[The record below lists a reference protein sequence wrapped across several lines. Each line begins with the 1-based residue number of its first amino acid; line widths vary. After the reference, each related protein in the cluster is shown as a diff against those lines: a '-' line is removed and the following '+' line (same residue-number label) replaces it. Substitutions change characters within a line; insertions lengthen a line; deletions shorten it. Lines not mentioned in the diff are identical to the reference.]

1 MSKNSQI
8 GLPSTDPSTWKA
20 KFKIGDTVKI
30 RPDFTVDMGNGTYQI
45 AYNSP
50 QNSFTITSVRQE
62 PQAKRN
68 QNPTGTLYDLN
79 NGDSWEGKDLE
90 LATSSAAVSVSTSQ
104 SSASMPTQNAQQL
117 ESEEDKLA
125 KLQEA
130 LGRVENDTVKAM
142 IENSIQVQ
150 KARVEQAPAQV
161 VAAALSQ
168 FATILN
174 KSLAT
179 QQTSGGGIA
188 NPADVEN
195 MIKAE
200 LIKAKFG
207 FENLDDTLKK
217 ILENQK
223 VDATLT
229 IFSGNNQYTAN
240 VTITKEFLLRPLTQL
255 ILSDF
260 VALNCVY
267 LYGGAGT
274 GKTFIAGEIAQL
286 LGYKKIEINCSQFTS
301 ELEIK
306 GGQTITGYQQGK
318 LIEAWS
324 NYADGQDFSGAVLL
338 LDELPKIDPNTAG
351 LFNSALA
358 KIKETG
364 DRSVI
369 SDGKGKNWEKK
380 NILIIGTGNTKLNE
394 TSDEYEA
401 NFKQDLSLQ
410 DRFSGST
417 YQIFVYYETEVTTVM
432 RGFLFIW
439 EYLVRL
445 REKIIDIRQT
455 SRAFVSIRLMMA
467 VRDTY
472 RVFRAYDT
480 MSPISSATG
489 EPLITSPK
497 SINQAM
503 ESFFSLFPDNIADTL
518 KEETRYDSFLKIVEE
533 KNNMPFVDENNMDF
547 DTPQEVQNCLA
558 IAKKRDA
565 EINKIY
571 IK

>member
-1 MSKNSQI
+1 MTNNSQQI
-8 GLPSTDPSTWKA
+8 GLPSTDPSTWNA
-20 KFKIGDTVKI
+20 EFKIGDRIKI
-30 RPDFTVDMGNGTYQI
+30 RPDFTADMGNGTI
-45 AYNSP
+45 KINYNSP
-50 QNSFTITSVRQE
+50 DNNFEITGTSVQNA
-62 PQAKRN
+62 AKRPE
-68 QNPTGTLYDLN
+68 NPTGVLYRLN
-79 NGDSWEGKDLE
+79 NGESWEGKDLE
-90 LATSSAAVSVSTSQ
+90 LASSAAAPISTSQ
-104 SSASMPTQNAQQL
+104 SSAPMPTQNSQQL

-125 KLQEA
+125 RLQAA
-130 LGRVENDTVKAM
+130 LGRVDNETVKAM
-142 IENSIQVQ
+142 IENSIAVQ
-150 KARVEQAPAQV
+150 KTRVEQAPAQV
-161 VAAALSQ
+161 VASALSQ

-179 QQTSGGGIA
+179 QTSGGGIA
-188 NPADVEN
+188 NQGEVET
-195 MIKAE
+195 MIKEE

-223 VDATLT
+223 VQATLT
-229 IFSGNNQYTAN
+229 IFSGSNQYTAN
-240 VTITKEFLLRPLTQL
+240 VTISKEFLMRPLTQL

-324 NYADGQDFSGAVLL
+324 NYMDGQDFSGAVLL

-358 KIKETG
+358 KIKEAG
-364 DRSVI
+364 DRSLI

-410 DRFSGST
+410 DRFAGST

-439 EYLVRL
+439 DYLVRL
-445 REKIIDIRQT
+445 REKIIDMRQT

-480 MSPISSATG
+480 MSPISAATG
-489 EPLITSPK
+489 EPLISSPK

-503 ESFFSLFPDNIADTL
+503 ESFFSLFPDNISEQL
-518 KEETRYDSFLKIVEE
+518 KEDTKYTDFLKIVDE
-533 KNNMPFVDENNMDF
+533 KNNVPFVDANNMDF
-547 DTPQEVQNCLA
+547 DTPKEVTDCLA

>member
-1 MSKNSQI
+1 MTNNSQQI
-8 GLPSTDPSTWKA
+8 GLPSTDPSTWNA
-20 KFKIGDTVKI
+20 EFKIGDRIKI
-30 RPDFTVDMGNGTYQI
+30 RPDFTADMGDGTI
-45 AYNSP
+45 KINYNSP
-50 QNSFTITSVRQE
+50 DNNFEITGTSVE
-62 PQAKRN
+62 NAVKRPE
-68 QNPTGTLYDLN
+68 NPTGVLYRLN
-79 NGDSWEGKDLE
+79 NGESWEGKDLE
-90 LATSSAAVSVSTSQ
+90 LASSAAASVSTLQ
-104 SSASMPTQNAQQL
+104 SSAPMPTQNSQQL

-125 KLQEA
+125 RLQAA

-150 KARVEQAPAQV
+150 KAKVEQAPAQV

-179 QQTSGGGIA
+179 QTSGGGIA
-188 NPADVEN
+188 NQGEVET
-195 MIKAE
+195 MIKEE

-223 VDATLT
+223 VQATLT
-229 IFSGNNQYTAN
+229 IFSGSNQYTAN
-240 VTITKEFLLRPLTQL
+240 VTISKEFLMRPLTQL

-324 NYADGQDFSGAVLL
+324 NYMDGQDFSGAVLL

-358 KIKETG
+358 KIKESG
-364 DRSVI
+364 DRSLI

-410 DRFSGST
+410 DRFAGST

-439 EYLVRL
+439 DYLVRL
-445 REKIIDIRQT
+445 REKIIDMRQT

-480 MSPISSATG
+480 MSPISAATG
-489 EPLITSPK
+489 EPLISSPK

-503 ESFFSLFPDNIADTL
+503 ESFFSLFPDNISEQLKQDT
-518 KEETRYDSFLKIVEE
+518 KYDDFLKIVNE
-533 KNNMPFVDENNMDF
+533 KNNVPFVDANNMDF
-547 DTPQEVQNCLA
+547 DTPKEITDCLA

>member
-30 RPDFTVDMGNGTYQI
+30 RPDYTVDMGNGASQVE
-45 AYNSP
+45 YNSP

-62 PQAKRN
+62 PAVKRN
-68 QNPTGTLYDLN
+68 ENPTGTLYSLN
-79 NGDSWEGKDLE
+79 NGQSWEGKDLE
-90 LATSSAAVSVSTSQ
+90 LATSSAAVPVSTSQ
-104 SSASMPTQNAQQL
+104 SAAPMSTQNAQQL

-125 KLQEA
+125 RLQEA

-150 KARVEQAPAQV
+150 KAKVEQAPAQV

-174 KSLAT
+174 KSLASN
-179 QQTSGGGIA
+179 QNSGGIA
-188 NPADVEN
+188 NQAEVET
-195 MIKAE
+195 MIKEE

-223 VDATLT
+223 IQATLT
-229 IFSGNNQYTAN
+229 IFSGNTQYTAN
-240 VTITKEFLLRPLTQL
+240 VTISKEFLMRPLTQL

-286 LGYKKIEINCSQFTS
+286 LGYRKIEINCSQFTS

-358 KIKETG
+358 KIKESG
-364 DRSVI
+364 DRSII

-432 RGFLFIW
+432 KGFLFIW
-439 EYLVRL
+439 DYLVRL
-445 REKIIDIRQT
+445 REKIIDMRQT

-489 EPLITSPK
+489 EPLISSPK

-503 ESFFSLFPDNIADTL
+503 ESFFSLFPENIADTL
-518 KEETRYDSFLKIVEE
+518 KEDTNYSDFLQVVAD
-533 KNNMPFVDENNMDF
+533 KNNVPFVDANNMDF
-547 DTPQEVQNCLA
+547 DTPKELQDCLA
-558 IAKKRDA
+558 IAQKRDA

>member
-1 MSKNSQI
+1 MDN
-8 GLPSTDPSTWKA
+8 
-20 KFKIGDTVKI
+20 
-30 RPDFTVDMGNGTYQI
+30 
-45 AYNSP
+45 
-50 QNSFTITSVRQE
+50 
-62 PQAKRN
+62 
-68 QNPTGTLYDLN
+68 
-79 NGDSWEGKDLE
+79 LE
-90 LATSSAAVSVSTSQ
+90 T
-104 SSASMPTQNAQQL
+104 
-117 ESEEDKLA
+117 EEDKLA
-125 KLQEA
+125 RLQEA
-130 LGRVENDTVKAM
+130 LGRVDNETVKAM
-142 IENSIQVQ
+142 IENSIAVQ
-150 KARVEQAPAQV
+150 KTRVEQAPAQV
-161 VAAALSQ
+161 VASALSQ

-179 QQTSGGGIA
+179 QQTSGGIA
-188 NPADVEN
+188 NQAEVET
-195 MIKAE
+195 MIKEE

-223 VDATLT
+223 VQATLT
-229 IFSGNNQYTAN
+229 IFSGNTQYTAN

-286 LGYKKIEINCSQFTS
+286 LGYRKIEINCSQFTS

-358 KIKETG
+358 KIKESG

-432 RGFLFIW
+432 KGFLFIW
-439 EYLVRL
+439 DYLVRL
-445 REKIIDIRQT
+445 REKIIDMRQT

-480 MSPISSATG
+480 MSPISAATG
-489 EPLITSPK
+489 EPLISSPK

-503 ESFFSLFPDNIADTL
+503 ESFFSLFPENIADTL
-518 KEETRYDSFLKIVEE
+518 KEDTNYTDFLQVVAD
-533 KNNMPFVDENNMDF
+533 KNNVPFVDANNMDF
-547 DTPQEVQNCLA
+547 DTPKELQDCLA
-558 IAKKRDA
+558 IAQRRDA

>member
-20 KFKIGDTVKI
+20 KFKIGDKVKI
-30 RPDFTVDMGNGTYQI
+30 RPDFTADMGNGTVKVN
-45 AYNSP
+45 YNSP
-50 QNSFTITSVRQE
+50 ENNFTITGTSIE
-62 PQAKRN
+62 TAAKRPE
-68 QNPTGTLYDLN
+68 NPTGVLYGLN
-79 NGDSWEGKDLE
+79 NGESWEGKDLE
-90 LATSSAAVSVSTSQ
+90 LATSSAAAPVSTSQ
-104 SSASMPTQNAQQL
+104 SSAPMSTQNAQQL

-125 KLQEA
+125 RLQEA

-150 KARVEQAPAQV
+150 KAKVEQAPAQV

-174 KSLAT
+174 KSLASN
-179 QQTSGGGIA
+179 QNSGGIA
-188 NPADVEN
+188 NQAEVET
-195 MIKAE
+195 MIKEE

-223 VDATLT
+223 IQATLT
-229 IFSGNNQYTAN
+229 IFSGNTQYTAN
-240 VTITKEFLLRPLTQL
+240 VTISKEFLMRPLTQL

-286 LGYKKIEINCSQFTS
+286 LGYRKIEINCSQFTS

-358 KIKETG
+358 KIKESG
-364 DRSVI
+364 DRSII

-432 RGFLFIW
+432 KGFLFIW
-439 EYLVRL
+439 DYLVRL
-445 REKIIDIRQT
+445 REKIIDMRQT

-489 EPLITSPK
+489 EPLISSPK

-503 ESFFSLFPDNIADTL
+503 ESFFSLFPENIADTL
-518 KEETRYDSFLKIVEE
+518 KEDTNYSDFLQVVAD
-533 KNNMPFVDENNMDF
+533 KNNVPFVDANNMDF
-547 DTPQEVQNCLA
+547 DTPKELQDCLA
-558 IAKKRDA
+558 IAQKRDA

>member
-1 MSKNSQI
+1 MSNNSQI
-8 GLPSTDPSTWKA
+8 GLPSTDSSTWKA

-30 RPDFTVDMGNGTYQI
+30 RPDYTVDMGNGASQVE
-45 AYNSP
+45 YNSP
-50 QNSFTITSVRQE
+50 QNSFTVTSVRQE
-62 PQAKRN
+62 PAVKRN
-68 QNPTGTLYDLN
+68 ENPTGTLYSLN
-79 NGDSWEGKDLE
+79 NGQSWEGKDLE
-90 LATSSAAVSVSTSQ
+90 LAASSAAVSVSTSQ
-104 SSASMPTQNAQQL
+104 SSAPMSTQNAQQL

-125 KLQEA
+125 RLQEA

-188 NPADVEN
+188 NQGEVET
-195 MIKAE
+195 MIKEE

-223 VDATLT
+223 VQATLT
-229 IFSGNNQYTAN
+229 IFSGSNQYTAN
-240 VTITKEFLLRPLTQL
+240 VTISKEFLMRPLTQL

-324 NYADGQDFSGAVLL
+324 NYMDGQDFSGAVLL

-358 KIKETG
+358 KIKESG
-364 DRSVI
+364 ERSLI

-410 DRFSGST
+410 DRFAGST

-439 EYLVRL
+439 DYLVRL
-445 REKIIDIRQT
+445 REKIIDMRQT

-480 MSPISSATG
+480 MSPISAATG
-489 EPLITSPK
+489 EPLISSPK

-503 ESFFSLFPDNIADTL
+503 ESFFSLFPDNISQQL
-518 KEETRYDSFLKIVEE
+518 KEDTKYDDFLKIVEE
-533 KNNMPFVDENNMDF
+533 KNNVPFVDANNMDF
-547 DTPQEVQNCLA
+547 DTPKEVSDCLA

>member
-8 GLPSTDPSTWKA
+8 ELPSTDPSTYKG
-20 KFKIGDTVKI
+20 KFKIGDNVKI
-30 RPDFTVDMGNGTYQI
+30 RYDYSTDRGNGASQVV
-45 AYNSP
+45 YNSP

-62 PQAKRN
+62 PAVKRDE
-68 QNPTGTLYDLN
+68 NPTGTLYSLN
-79 NGDSWEGKDLE
+79 NGQSWEGKDLE

-104 SSASMPTQNAQQL
+104 SSASMSTQNAQQL

-125 KLQEA
+125 RLQEA
-130 LGRVENDTVKAM
+130 FSRVENDAVKAM
-142 IENSIQVQ
+142 IENSIAVQ

-161 VAAALSQ
+161 VASALSQ

-188 NPADVEN
+188 NQADVEN

-200 LIKAKFG
+200 LVNAKFG

-223 VDATLT
+223 VEATLT
-229 IFSGNNQYTAN
+229 IFSGNTQYTAN
-240 VTITKEFLLRPLTQL
+240 VTISKEFLMRPLTQL

-364 DRSVI
+364 ERSAI

-432 RGFLFIW
+432 KGFLFIW
-439 EYLVRL
+439 DYLVRL
-445 REKIIDIRQT
+445 REKIIDMRQT

-480 MSPISSATG
+480 MSPMSAATG
-489 EPLITSPK
+489 EPLIQSPK

-503 ESFFSLFPDNIADTL
+503 ESFFSLFPENIADTL
-518 KEETRYDSFLKIVEE
+518 KTDTNYDAFLKVVEE
-533 KNNMPFVDENNMDF
+533 KNNMPFVDANNMDF
-547 DTPQEVQNCLA
+547 DTAKEVTDCLA

>member
-1 MSKNSQI
+1 MSNNSQI

-30 RPDFTVDMGNGTYQI
+30 RPDYTVDMGDG
-45 AYNSP
+45 ASLVEYNSA

-62 PQAKRN
+62 PAVKRN
-68 QNPTGTLYDLN
+68 ENPTGTLYSLN
-79 NGDSWEGKDLE
+79 NGQSWEGKDLE
-90 LATSSAAVSVSTSQ
+90 SATPSAAVPISTSQ
-104 SSASMPTQNAQQL
+104 SSAPMPTQNAQQL

-125 KLQEA
+125 RLQAA

-150 KARVEQAPAQV
+150 KAKVEQAPAQV

-188 NPADVEN
+188 NQGEVET
-195 MIKAE
+195 MIKEE

-223 VDATLT
+223 VQATLT
-229 IFSGNNQYTAN
+229 IFSGSNQYTAN
-240 VTITKEFLLRPLTQL
+240 VTISKEFLMRPLTQL

-324 NYADGQDFSGAVLL
+324 NYMDGQDFSGAVLL

-358 KIKETG
+358 KIKESG
-364 DRSVI
+364 ERSLI

-410 DRFSGST
+410 DRFAGST

-439 EYLVRL
+439 DYLVRL
-445 REKIIDIRQT
+445 REKIIDMRQT

-480 MSPISSATG
+480 MSPISAATG
-489 EPLITSPK
+489 EPLISSPK

-503 ESFFSLFPDNIADTL
+503 ESFFSLFPDNISQQL
-518 KEETRYDSFLKIVEE
+518 KEDTKYDDFLKIVEE
-533 KNNMPFVDENNMDF
+533 KNNVPFVDANNMDF
-547 DTPQEVQNCLA
+547 DTPKEVSDCLA

>member
-1 MSKNSQI
+1 MSNNSQTGI
-8 GLPSTDPSTWKA
+8 PSTDPSTWNGQ
-20 KFKIGDTVKI
+20 FKIGDTVKL
-30 RPDFTVDMGNGTYQI
+30 RPDFTADLGSGTVKVN
-45 AYNSP
+45 YNSP
-50 QNSFTITSVRQE
+50 ENNFEIISTFVE
-62 PQAKRN
+62 DAAKRPEN
-68 QNPTGTLYDLN
+68 TSGVMYSLKGGGT
-79 NGDSWEGKDLE
+79 WEGKDLE
-90 LATSSAAVSVSTSQ
+90 LSTSSSAAPVSTSQ
-104 SSASMPTQNAQQL
+104 ISSLNPTSNIPPI

-125 KLQEA
+125 RLQQA

-142 IENSIQVQ
+142 IENSIAVQ
-150 KARVEQAPAQV
+150 KAKVEQAPAQV

-168 FATILN
+168 FASILN

-179 QQTSGGGIA
+179 QTGGGIA
-188 NPADVEN
+188 NQADVESL
-195 MIKAE
+195 IKGE
-200 LIKAKFG
+200 LVKAKFG

-223 VDATLT
+223 VQATLT
-229 IFSGNNQYTAN
+229 IFSGNTQYVAN
-240 VTITKEFLLRPLTQL
+240 VTISKEFLMRPLTQL

-286 LGYKKIEINCSQFTS
+286 LGYRKIEINCSQFTS

-358 KIKETG
+358 KIKEVG
-364 DRSVI
+364 ERSAI

-432 RGFLFIW
+432 KGFLFIW
-439 EYLVRL
+439 DYLVRL
-445 REKIIDIRQT
+445 REKIIDMRQT

-489 EPLITSPK
+489 EPLIKSPK

-503 ESFFSLFPDNIADTL
+503 ESFFSLFPENISDELKKETKYAD
-518 KEETRYDSFLKIVEE
+518 FLKVVEQ
-533 KNNMPFVDENNMDF
+533 KNNVPFVDENNMDF
-547 DTPQEVQNCLA
+547 DTPKEVQDCLA
-558 IAKKRDA
+558 IAQKRDA

>member
-1 MSKNSQI
+1 
-8 GLPSTDPSTWKA
+8 
-20 KFKIGDTVKI
+20 
-30 RPDFTVDMGNGTYQI
+30 MGNGTVKVN
-45 AYNSP
+45 YNSP
-50 QNSFTITSVRQE
+50 ENNFTITGTSIE
-62 PQAKRN
+62 TAAKRPE
-68 QNPTGTLYDLN
+68 NPTGVLYGLN
-79 NGDSWEGKDLE
+79 NGESWEGKDLE
-90 LATSSAAVSVSTSQ
+90 LATSSAAAPVSTSQ
-104 SSASMPTQNAQQL
+104 SSAPMSTQNAQQL

-125 KLQEA
+125 RLQEA

-150 KARVEQAPAQV
+150 KAKVEQAPAQV

-174 KSLAT
+174 KSLASN
-179 QQTSGGGIA
+179 QNSGGIA
-188 NPADVEN
+188 NQAEVET
-195 MIKAE
+195 MIKEE

-223 VDATLT
+223 IQATLT
-229 IFSGNNQYTAN
+229 IFSGNTQYTAN
-240 VTITKEFLLRPLTQL
+240 VTISKEFLMRPLTQL

-286 LGYKKIEINCSQFTS
+286 LGYRKIEINCSQFTS

-358 KIKETG
+358 KIKESG
-364 DRSVI
+364 DRSII

-432 RGFLFIW
+432 KGFLFIW
-439 EYLVRL
+439 DYLVRL
-445 REKIIDIRQT
+445 REKIIDMRQT

-489 EPLITSPK
+489 EPLISSPK

-503 ESFFSLFPDNIADTL
+503 ESFFSLFPENIADTL
-518 KEETRYDSFLKIVEE
+518 KEDTNYSDFLQVVTD
-533 KNNMPFVDENNMDF
+533 KNNVPFVDANNMDF
-547 DTPQEVQNCLA
+547 DTPKELQDCLA
-558 IAKKRDA
+558 IAQKRDA

>member
-8 GLPSTDPSTWKA
+8 GLPSTDPSTWKG

-30 RPDFTVDMGNGTYQI
+30 RLDFTADMGDGTVKVN
-45 AYNSP
+45 YNSP
-50 QNSFTITSVRQE
+50 DNNFKITGTSVE
-62 PQAKRN
+62 NGVKRPE
-68 QNPTGTLYDLN
+68 NPTGVLYGLN
-79 NGDSWEGKDLE
+79 NGESWEGKDLE
-90 LATSSAAVSVSTSQ
+90 LATSSAAVPVSTSQ
-104 SSASMPTQNAQQL
+104 SSAPMSTQNAQQL

-125 KLQEA
+125 RLQEA

-150 KARVEQAPAQV
+150 KAKVEQAPAQV

-174 KSLAT
+174 KSLASN
-179 QQTSGGGIA
+179 QNSGGIA
-188 NPADVEN
+188 NQAEVET
-195 MIKAE
+195 MIKEE

-223 VDATLT
+223 IQATLT
-229 IFSGNNQYTAN
+229 IFSGNTQYTAN
-240 VTITKEFLLRPLTQL
+240 VTISKEFLMRPLTQL

-286 LGYKKIEINCSQFTS
+286 LGYRKIEINCSQFTS

-358 KIKETG
+358 KIKEAG
-364 DRSVI
+364 DRSII

-432 RGFLFIW
+432 KGFLFIW
-439 EYLVRL
+439 DYLVRL
-445 REKIIDIRQT
+445 REKIIDMRQT

-489 EPLITSPK
+489 EPLISSPK

-503 ESFFSLFPDNIADTL
+503 ESFFSLFPENIADTL
-518 KEETRYDSFLKIVEE
+518 KEDTNYSDFLQVVAD
-533 KNNMPFVDENNMDF
+533 KNNVPFVDANNMDF
-547 DTPQEVQNCLA
+547 DTPKELQDCLA
-558 IAKKRDA
+558 IAQKRDA

>member
-1 MSKNSQI
+1 MSNNSQI
-8 GLPSTDPSTWKA
+8 GLPSTDSSTWKA

-30 RPDFTVDMGNGTYQI
+30 RPDYTVDMGNGASQVE
-45 AYNSP
+45 YNSP
-50 QNSFTITSVRQE
+50 QNSFTVTSVRQE
-62 PQAKRN
+62 PAVKRN
-68 QNPTGTLYDLN
+68 ENPTGTLYSLN
-79 NGDSWEGKDLE
+79 NGQSWEGKDLE
-90 LATSSAAVSVSTSQ
+90 LAASSAAVSVSPPQ

-125 KLQEA
+125 RLQEA

-150 KARVEQAPAQV
+150 KAKVEQAPAQV

-188 NPADVEN
+188 NQGEVET
-195 MIKAE
+195 MIKEE

-223 VDATLT
+223 VQATLT
-229 IFSGNNQYTAN
+229 IFSGSNQYTAN
-240 VTITKEFLLRPLTQL
+240 VTISKEFLMRPLTQL

-324 NYADGQDFSGAVLL
+324 NYMDGQDFSGAVLL

-358 KIKETG
+358 KIKEKG
-364 DRSVI
+364 ERSLI

-410 DRFSGST
+410 DRFAGST

-439 EYLVRL
+439 DYLIRL
-445 REKIIDIRQT
+445 REKIIDMRQT

-480 MSPISSATG
+480 MSPISAATG
-489 EPLITSPK
+489 EPLISSPK

-503 ESFFSLFPDNIADTL
+503 ESFFSLFPDNISQQL
-518 KEETRYDSFLKIVEE
+518 KEDTKYDDFLEIVEE
-533 KNNMPFVDENNMDF
+533 KNNVPFVDANNMDF
-547 DTPQEVQNCLA
+547 DTPKEVSDCLA
-558 IAKKRDA
+558 IAKKRDT